1 MIFQATLDKV
11 LSGEKTQTRRVV
23 KSGEDIYPENRSWR
37 GNGEY
42 YTQPTEVYNFLTNR
56 VKYQVGKTYAIQPG
70 RGKKAVGRIRIT
82 AIRRENLQDI
92 TEEDARAEGIDEHY
106 FDHAPNY
113 KANLRPGWFYR
124 AAYADLWDRLYEHFP
139 EKQMGA
145 NPEVWVIEFER
156 VA

>member
-82 AIRRENLQDI
+82 AIRLENLHDI
-92 TEEDARAEGIDEHY
+92 TEEDARAEGCLGYIG
-106 FDHAPNY
+106 
-113 KANLRPGWFYR
+113 NLDDGDYMSPREAFKDVWIELHGWR
-124 AAYADLWDRLYEHFP
+124 GWLD
-139 EKQMGA
+139 